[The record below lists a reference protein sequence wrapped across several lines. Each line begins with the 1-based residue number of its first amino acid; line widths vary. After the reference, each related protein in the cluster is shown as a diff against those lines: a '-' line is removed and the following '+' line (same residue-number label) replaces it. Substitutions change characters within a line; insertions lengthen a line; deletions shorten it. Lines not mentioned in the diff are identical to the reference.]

1 MESLD
6 FTQSAQSPIYDATA
20 AAEFFAGA
28 GKVETVVAGH
38 QFFAE
43 RESRG
48 FFSGDDRMYLLV
60 EGSVALT
67 VGGRPLDIVKPG
79 EIFGEMATITHGKRS
94 ATATAQSDCRVIG
107 LDGGQFRKAV
117 RRSPGF
123 ALMLM
128 SIMIDRL
135 RLTLARLATRHALP
149 DRAAGEER
157 RVFDESTVDAL
168 VRKLGNLPLFAFQAG
183 RRVFS
188 AGDSAVSMYIVR
200 EGRVAI
206 VADGRTLEH
215 VGPGGV
221 FGEMALLDGATR
233 AADAVATTDCAL
245 LPVSRTQFLN
255 LVKGDPE
262 FGLSLLKAL
271 GARLGAMSG
280 AVQK

>member
-6 FTQSAQSPIYDATA
+6 FTQSSHSPIYDAKA
-20 AAEFFAGA
+20 AAEFFEGA
-28 GKVETVVAGH
+28 GKVETVAAGK

-48 FFSGDDRMYLLV
+48 FFSGDDRMYLLL

-67 VGGRPLDIVKPG
+67 VGGRPLDIVKAG

-94 ATATAQSDCRVIG
+94 ATATAKTDCRVIG
-107 LDGGQFRKAV
+107 LDGAQFRKAIC
-117 RRSPGF
+117 RSPGF

-149 DRAAGEER
+149 DLAAGGER
-157 RVFDESTVDAL
+157 RVFDEGMIDAL
-168 VRKLGNLPLFAFQAG
+168 VHKLGNLPLFAFQAG
-183 RRVFS
+183 RQVFR

-215 VGPGGV
+215 IGPGGV
-221 FGEMALLDGATR
+221 FGEMALVDSATR
-233 AADAVATTDCAL
+233 AAGAVAATDCAL
-245 LPVSRTQFLN
+245 LPVNRPQFLD
-255 LVKGDPE
+255 LVKSDPE

-271 GARLGAMSG
+271 GQRLAAMSG
-280 AVQK
+280 AVRK